1 MPRIKVENNDVEVNE
16 QGFLVNIEDWSEA
29 YAEATAHLDNIKLF
43 NDHWELIYYFREYF
57 QQNEHAPSMHQMIMG
72 MMPKTEKFLDKKKY
86 EKHIYSLFP
95 SDPIRNICKLSGVP
109 MIQPDT

>member
-43 NDHWELIYYFREYF
+43 NDHFILRFI
-57 QQNEHAPSMHQMIMG
+57 
-72 MMPKTEKFLDKKKY
+72 
-86 EKHIYSLFP
+86 
-95 SDPIRNICKLSGVP
+95 LSFHC
-109 MIQPDT
+109 

>member
-95 SDPIRNICKLSGVP
+95 SDPIRNICKLS
-109 MIQPDT
+109 